1 MIAVFDVYGTLLD
14 LAALE
19 EALGQRFG
27 EAAAR
32 FAELW
37 HRARLEYSWLHTL
50 AGSAPSFGQVTVD
63 AAAWALERLGLAADP
78 AELAALWRTALAPYP
93 EVPGALAELGARGVR
108 RVVLS
113 NGDPDALEA
122 ALAAAGIDGLFDRI
136 LSARAAGA
144 FKPDP
149 RVYRLVVE
157 AFGVEPA
164 AVWFFS
170 SNFWDV
176 FGAQRFGFRAAW
188 VRRRAE
194 LPDRLGVRPE
204 AVLASLADAPALFA
218 PKRGDA

>member
-14 LAALE
+14 LKALE
-19 EALGQRFG
+19 EALGRRFG
-27 EAAAR
+27 EGAVH

-50 AGSAPSFGQVTVD
+50 VGSAPSFGQVTVD
-63 AAAWALERLGLAADP
+63 AAAWALDRLGLTAEPAQLAD
-78 AELAALWRTALAPYP
+78 LWRTALAPYP

-113 NGDPDALEA
+113 NGDPDTLEA
-122 ALAAAGIDGLFDRI
+122 ALAAAGIGASVDRI
-136 LSARAAGA
+136 LSAQAAGA

-149 RVYRLVVE
+149 RVYRLVAE
-157 AFGVEPA
+157 AFGVQPA

-176 FGAQRFGFRAAW
+176 FGAKRFGFRAAW
-188 VRRRAE
+188 VRRGAQP
-194 LPDRLGVRPE
+194 PDRLGVRPD
-204 AVLASLADAPALFA
+204 AVLTSLAEAPALFA
-218 PKRGDA
+218 PKSADA